1 MPMCAQPAT
10 GVLPVHQAGRTT
22 DMLATDLLNGEETQV
37 DFTFAAPL
45 RVKVRGLNGLM
56 LSLKF

>member
-1 MPMCAQPAT
+1 MRN
-10 GVLPVHQAGRTT
+10 LPQEFFQYIKLEGQT

>member
-1 MPMCAQPAT
+1 
-10 GVLPVHQAGRTT
+10 
-22 DMLATDLLNGEETQV
+22 MLATDLLSGEQTHV
-37 DFTFAAPL
+37 DFTFTAHL

>member
-1 MPMCAQPAT
+1 MC
-10 GVLPVHQAGRTT
+10 
-22 DMLATDLLNGEETQV
+22 ATDLLSGEETQV